1 MNPSRNEQQ
10 ILIFFFFFFSTCK
23 QVKNGGTLTH
33 TDDDF
38 RRANYFFCD
47 GMDDPWL
54 NEYVCLG
61 TNLVFRIKSLTLY
74 LDYYLDV

>member
-1 MNPSRNEQQ
+1 VLLFSGLACFSPSVAPTIRK
-10 ILIFFFFFFSTCK
+10 LW
-23 QVKNGGTLTH
+23 VKNGGSLTH

-54 NEYVCLG
+54 NELLSRHLIVRFGMLLG
-61 TNLVFRIKSLTLY
+61 
-74 LDYYLDV
+74 

>member
-1 MNPSRNEQQ
+1 MQKNNLSIFAANSKQQ
-10 ILIFFFFFFSTCK
+10 TLIYFIVT
-23 QVKNGGTLTH
+23 NGGTLTH

-38 RRANYFFCD
+38 RRANFFFCD

-54 NEYVCLG
+54 NEYVSLR
-61 TNLVFRIKSLTLY
+61 NLVSCSQVVDAI